1 MLLLKKITILFDHQ
15 YLLKETSHV
24 LDFSHRD
31 SIQEKMIC
39 KATAGWV
46 WPCVPSHLQ
55 TLRLTRGELDW
66 SGCGMGPLEVIQN
79 EKLIEF

>member
-55 TLRLTRGELDW
+55 TYLDLPGVNW
-66 SGCGMGPLEVIQN
+66 IGVDVVWAH
-79 EKLIEF
+79 